1 MILGSDCLV
10 CINNALVLGKVQA
23 IYEQNVVVEL
33 YGNNTDKPVIVGND
47 KVISSVSSEAFEAI
61 REHYQVLV
69 KSNFQ

>member
-23 IYEQNVVVEL
+23 IYEHNVVVEL